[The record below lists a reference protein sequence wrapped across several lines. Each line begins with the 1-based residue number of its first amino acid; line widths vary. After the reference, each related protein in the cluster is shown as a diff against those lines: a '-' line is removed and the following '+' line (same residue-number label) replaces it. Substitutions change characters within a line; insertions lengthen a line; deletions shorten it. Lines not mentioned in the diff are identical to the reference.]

1 MSLTQVPSG
10 MTDTNAQYYGFKSRI
25 INGAMNISQGA
36 NGASVTPTVAGSY
49 ATNYAVD
56 RFNTFATVASK
67 YTIQQTP
74 SATETGYATRVG
86 AGFKNYLAV
95 TSSSAY
101 SVASGDYFLIS
112 QSIEGFNTADLVFGT
127 SSAKTITLSFWAYS
141 SLTGTFGGSL
151 CNSALSRSYPFSYSI
166 PVANTWTQI
175 SITIA
180 GDTLGTWVGAT
191 NGAGLIV
198 FFNLGSGTSQSTTAG
213 AWASG
218 FYSAP
223 TGAVSVV
230 GTSGATF
237 YLTGVQLEKGTQ
249 ATSFD
254 YRPYGIELQLCQ
266 RYYYKY
272 VNDTGGITYPF
283 MLQAYSSSSA
293 YGKLFDLPVTMRAT
307 PTCTASGTFTGM
319 GSGGTPTTAFSSLPF
334 GAQTK
339 QSISTGGWGSS
350 SGLSAGNASAV
361 QASAN
366 AYIESSAEL

>member
-1 MSLTQVPSG
+1 MLTQVTSG

-95 TSSSAY
+95 TSSSSY

-127 SSAKTITLSFWAYS
+127 SSAKTVTLSFWAYS

-151 CNSALSRSYPFSYSI
+151 CNSALNRSYPFSYSI

-180 GDTLGTWVGAT
+180 GDTSGTWVGAT

-254 YRPYGIELQLCQ
+254 YRPYGTELSLCQ
-266 RYYYKY
+266 RYYQLMQGINGSGENSTNVTMSLSYK
-272 VNDTGGITYPF
+272 TE
-283 MLQAYSSSSA
+283 
-293 YGKLFDLPVTMRAT
+293 MRAT
-307 PTCTASGTFTGM
+307 PTIGETSVAKISENGADKTQSSIAISTPSATTRGALINMGNFTGITQYRPYFWNDNS
-319 GSGGTPTTAFSSLPF
+319 GSPWAITL
-334 GAQTK
+334 
-339 QSISTGGWGSS
+339 
-350 SGLSAGNASAV
+350 
-361 QASAN
+361 
-366 AYIESSAEL
+366 SAEL